1 MNRKF
6 AVALGAFAALAILAY
21 FTLDGKI
28 LLATWIFLGAFALK
42 SWLVVL
48 KQRQS

>member
-1 MNRKF
+1 MNRRF
-6 AVALGAFAALAILAY
+6 AAALATFAGLGILAY

-28 LLATWIFLGAFALK
+28 LLGTWILLGAFAIK

-48 KQRQS
+48 KERRS

>member
-6 AVALGAFAALAILAY
+6 AAALATFAGLAILAY

-28 LLATWIFLGAFALK
+28 LLATWIFLGAFAVK

-48 KQRQS
+48 KQRKS